1 MMMVAMVNAND
12 SDARVLVVWLLRLRL
27 RLLMLLVVDGS
38 PVVDVEIPSWCVR
51 YVYGMRVIVFSSN
64 TKVYIVINI
73 HTTHTKTSVVESK
86 SCAAVLDTSCLVQG

>member
-1 MMMVAMVNAND
+1 MTAMMMMMMVGAMVNAND

-27 RLLMLLVVDGS
+27 LMLLLVVDGS

-73 HTTHTKTSVVESK
+73 HTLKRP
-86 SCAAVLDTSCLVQG
+86 